1 MNTELMKNKRKE
13 LGMTQQDL
21 ADRCGLSRVSIS
33 NYESGKAEPTM
44 DNIELLSKV
53 LNLDIIEL
61 LLSDKTNFLP
71 DQNFGGLI
79 EKMQENLIVF
89 IRNTISKNV
98 KSNDIDLEGV
108 PEEILFLINDF
119 TNTTAVLSNIIDR
132 VIFFNTNT
140 QVFSTCHLETFENYI
155 LNLFYISNNMI
166 KNTNNLNCMQINTIF
181 ENESKV
187 LDYTAE
193 IKSRNQKI
201 KELESLIKL
210 EDFTSKILNKLNN
223 KQNKEGGSDE

>member
-119 TNTTAVLSNIIDR
+119 TNTTAVLSNVIDR

>member
-79 EKMQENLIVF
+79 EKMQENLIAF

-119 TNTTAVLSNIIDR
+119 TNTTAVLSNVIDR